1 MDAKGL
7 SITMNYVV
15 VALIVLIA
23 AVTIVFNFNATMNTI
38 QDILGTQTDANQLD
52 LAENHCLTEKRNLC
66 QLQGLPT
73 GSTDWA
79 EDARYGDQTCA
90 EWASQGAFGGEI
102 PGCE

>member
-23 AVTIVFNFNATMNTI
+23 AVTIVFNFNATVSTI
-38 QDILGTQTDANQLD
+38 QDILGTQTDANKVQ
-52 LAENHCLTEKRNLC
+52 LAENHCLTEKADVC
-66 QLQGLPT
+66 SQQGLSQ

-79 EDARYGDQTCA
+79 DDVHYGEQSCA
-90 EWASQGAFGGEI
+90 EWISQGAFGGET
-102 PGCE
+102 PECD